1 MQIRVYL
8 KNAAILTV
16 SGLVL
21 RGLGMAFRVFVAS
34 SIGSEGMGLYQLIL
48 SVYMVFVSLASS
60 GMNVASTRL
69 AAQSLARG
77 RSMARTVSGLV
88 VTAGALGFVAM
99 AAQLALAEPLARWVL
114 HDVRGALGLKILAP
128 SLPVMAVAGALR
140 GCFLARRRV
149 EPNAVAQLIE
159 QLVRMGVVWLALR
172 RTASWGAGYACA
184 AVLVGNTVSEAVSC
198 GVMAFFAHK
207 DPAFQGGED
216 DGRRPYTRRE
226 LAGILLPVEGSRILA
241 SVLQA
246 AESSLI
252 PLCLALYLGDRT
264 EAVSQYGAIKGMAIP
279 LLFFPFS
286 ILSALSS
293 LLMPEIARANA
304 RRDAAAT
311 ARLIDGTMRMA
322 GLFSALA
329 GCCFVLF
336 GRQAAE
342 LLYGDAQVGEYI
354 RVLGLVAPFMYLES
368 MVDGILKG
376 LGEQLATFRY
386 SLLDSAVRILGIV
399 VLLPRYGIW
408 AFLGIMAVSNL
419 LTFTLNTRRML
430 RRARMHPGWW
440 SWFGRPAVFG
450 LTCGVL
456 GWCALRLLPGQ
467 STLGLIAAGALVC
480 GAYLVLSLVWGGLDH
495 MLPARLR
502 RQKA

>member
-21 RGLGMAFRVFVAS
+21 RVLGMAFRVFVAS

-207 DPAFQGGED
+207 DPAFQAGGD
-216 DGRRPYTRRE
+216 DSRRPYTRRE

-252 PLCLALYLGDRT
+252 PLCLALYLGNRT

-450 LTCGVL
+450 LTCGAL

-495 MLPARLR
+495 VLPARLR

>member
-21 RGLGMAFRVFVAS
+21 RVLGMAFRVFVAS

-207 DPAFQGGED
+207 DPAFQAGGD
-216 DGRRPYTRRE
+216 DSRRPYTRRE

-252 PLCLALYLGDRT
+252 PLCLALYLGNRT

-440 SWFGRPAVFG
+440 SWFGRPTVFG
-450 LTCGVL
+450 LTCGAL

-495 MLPARLR
+495 VLPARLR

>member
-21 RGLGMAFRVFVAS
+21 RVLGMAFRVFVAS

-88 VTAGALGFVAM
+88 VTAGALGFAAM
-99 AAQLALAEPLARWVL
+99 GAQLILAEPLARYVL
-114 HDVRGALGLKILAP
+114 HDVRGALSLKILAP

-172 RTASWGAGYACA
+172 RTAVWGAEYACA

-198 GVMAFFAHK
+198 AVMAGFAGK
-207 DPAFQGGED
+207 DPAFRSDAG
-216 DGRRPYTRRE
+216 DGQRPYTRRE

-252 PLCLALYLGDRT
+252 PLCLTLYLRDRT
-264 EAVSQYGAIKGMAIP
+264 QAVSQYGAIKGMAIP

-304 RRDAAAT
+304 RRDTAAT

-336 GRQAAE
+336 GKEAAV
-342 LLYGDAQVGEYI
+342 LLYGDVQVGEYI

-386 SLLDSAVRILGIV
+386 SLLDSALRILGIV

-408 AFLGIMAVSNL
+408 AFLGIMAASNL
-419 LTFTLNTRRML
+419 LTFALNTRRML
-430 RRARMHPGWW
+430 RRARMRPGWW
-440 SWFGRPAVFG
+440 SWFVRPALFG
-450 LTCGVL
+450 LLCTGL
-456 GWCALRLLPGQ
+456 GLGALCLLPG
-467 STLGLIAAGALVC
+467 SELLKLAGAAGVVC
-480 GAYLVLSLVWGGLDH
+480 GGYLALSFCWGGLDAL
-495 MLPARLR
+495 LPARMR
-502 RQKA
+502 RTRI

>member
-21 RGLGMAFRVFVAS
+21 RVLGMAFRVFVAS

-207 DPAFQGGED
+207 DPAFQAGGD
-216 DGRRPYTRRE
+216 DSRRPYTRRE

-252 PLCLALYLGDRT
+252 PLCLTLYLGNRT

-450 LTCGVL
+450 LTCGAL

>member
-21 RGLGMAFRVFVAS
+21 RVLGMAFRVFVAS

-207 DPAFQGGED
+207 DPAFQCGED
-216 DGRRPYTRRE
+216 NGRRPYTRRE

-440 SWFGRPAVFG
+440 NWFGRPAVFG

-480 GAYLVLSLVWGGLDH
+480 GAYLVLSLMWGGLDH
-495 MLPARLR
+495 VLPARLH
-502 RQKA
+502 RQKE

>member
-21 RGLGMAFRVFVAS
+21 RVMGMAFRVFVAS

-88 VTAGALGFVAM
+88 VTAGALGFAAM
-99 AAQLALAEPLARWVL
+99 GAQLILAEPLARYVL
-114 HDVRGALGLKILAP
+114 HDVRGALSLKILAP

-172 RTASWGAGYACA
+172 RTAVWGAEYACA

-198 GVMAFFAHK
+198 AVMAGFAGK
-207 DPAFQGGED
+207 DPAFRSDAG
-216 DGRRPYTRRE
+216 DGQRPYTRRE

-252 PLCLALYLGDRT
+252 PLCLTLYLGDRT
-264 EAVSQYGAIKGMAIP
+264 QAVSQYGAIKGMAIP

-304 RRDAAAT
+304 RRDTAAT

-336 GRQAAE
+336 GKEAAV
-342 LLYGDAQVGEYI
+342 LLYGDVQVGEYI

-386 SLLDSAVRILGIV
+386 SLLDSALRILGIV

-408 AFLGIMAVSNL
+408 AFLGIMAASNL
-419 LTFTLNTRRML
+419 LTFALNTRRML
-430 RRARMHPGWW
+430 RRARMRPGWW
-440 SWFGRPAVFG
+440 SWFVRPALFG
-450 LTCGVL
+450 LLCTGL
-456 GWCALRLLPGQ
+456 GLGALCLLPG
-467 STLGLIAAGALVC
+467 SELLKLAGAAGVVC
-480 GAYLVLSLVWGGLDH
+480 GGYLALSFCWGGLDAL
-495 MLPARLR
+495 LPARMR
-502 RQKA
+502 RTRI

>member
-1 MQIRVYL
+1 MQIRGYL

-21 RGLGMAFRVFVAS
+21 RVLGMAFRVFVAS

-198 GVMAFFAHK
+198 GVMAFFTHK
-207 DPAFQGGED
+207 DPAFQAGED

-336 GRQAAE
+336 GQQAAE

-480 GAYLVLSLVWGGLDH
+480 GTYLVLSLVWGGLDH
-495 MLPARLR
+495 VLPIRLR

>member
-21 RGLGMAFRVFVAS
+21 RVLGMAFRVFVAS

-88 VTAGALGFVAM
+88 VTAGVLGFVAM

-207 DPAFQGGED
+207 DPAFQAGED

-252 PLCLALYLGDRT
+252 PLCLALYLGNRT

-440 SWFGRPAVFG
+440 SWFGRPTVFG
-450 LTCGVL
+450 LTCGAL
-456 GWCALRLLPGQ
+456 GWCALWLLPGQ

-495 MLPARLR
+495 VLPARLR

>member
-1 MQIRVYL
+1 MQIRGYL

-21 RGLGMAFRVFVAS
+21 RVLGMAFRVFVAS

-88 VTAGALGFVAM
+88 VTAGALGFAAM

-198 GVMAFFAHK
+198 GFMAFFAHK
-207 DPAFQGGED
+207 DPAFQVGED

-354 RVLGLVAPFMYLES
+354 RVLGMIAPFMYLES

-450 LTCGVL
+450 LTCGAL

>member
-21 RGLGMAFRVFVAS
+21 RVLGMAFRVFVAS

-114 HDVRGALGLKILAP
+114 HDVRGVLGLKILAP

-184 AVLVGNTVSEAVSC
+184 ALLVGNTVSEAVSC

-216 DGRRPYTRRE
+216 DGRQPYTRRE

-480 GAYLVLSLVWGGLDH
+480 GAYLVLSLMWGGLDH
-495 MLPARLR
+495 VLPARLH

>member
-21 RGLGMAFRVFVAS
+21 RVLGMAFRVFVAS

-207 DPAFQGGED
+207 DPAFQSGED

-304 RRDAAAT
+304 RRDATAT

-450 LTCGVL
+450 LTCGTL

-495 MLPARLR
+495 VLPARLR